1 MAYTHLKTAH
11 VIHEKFE
18 LVEFIRFDVR
28 ENYLGCMLTK
38 LVFSIYMKF

>member
-18 LVEFIRFDVR
+18 LVEFIRFDVGR
-28 ENYLGCMLTK
+28 IIWGVC
-38 LVFSIYMKF
+38 